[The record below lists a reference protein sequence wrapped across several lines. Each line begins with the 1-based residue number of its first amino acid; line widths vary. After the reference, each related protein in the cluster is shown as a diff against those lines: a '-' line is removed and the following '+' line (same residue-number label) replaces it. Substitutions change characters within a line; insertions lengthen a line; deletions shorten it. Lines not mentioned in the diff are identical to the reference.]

1 MIAASTDIPN
11 HAGGYLMA
19 RRYLIT
25 VIAATAVVIACSGS
39 PAAVAPTPTGTG
51 AAAPTGLTETVEVT
65 SYVGGVTSSAPH
77 DYAGVAEGIYA
88 KHKLKLNFVVLAGT
102 SQAVQA
108 VAADRSGTAFTHGS
122 ILDQMLIADQNPDAP
137 PLIGIAAG
145 AMRNPVG
152 VMFLQSSGIKTPADL
167 RGKKIGVPTGSLSE
181 QYLTVFLEKQGIPKS
196 AVTIVN
202 TAFAAQ
208 QGALLTKQVDAISAF
223 ARAIASLEIAVPA
236 GDKIGS
242 FLFGDYALPSPLAGV
257 TIQKSLLDK
266 NPTLARA
273 IALAS
278 IESFHFCVVNPEKC
292 IDHFV
297 AANQGRDVKQ
307 TLAEWKVAM
316 SAQYG
321 VDTATAKTKRPGQLG
336 WYDAA
341 FISKTIPELRTLFNI
356 KKDFDPAT
364 LYTNQ
369 FVERP

>member
-1 MIAASTDIPN
+1 MPRRNIAA
-11 HAGGYLMA
+11 A
-19 RRYLIT
+19 
-25 VIAATAVVIACSGS
+25 VIAAVAVLVAACGGS
-39 PAAVAPTPTGTG
+39 PGPGTGTTTG
-51 AAAPTGLTETVEVT
+51 AAASASASPSGLTEVVEVN

-77 DYAGVAEGIYA
+77 DYAGVTEGIYA
-88 KHKLKLNFVVLAGT
+88 KYKLKLNFIVLAGT

-108 VAADRSGTAFTHGS
+108 VAADRSGAAFTHGS
-122 ILDQMLIADQNPDAP
+122 LLDQMLIADQNPDAP

-145 AMRNPVG
+145 AMKNPVG

-181 QYLTVFLEKQGIPKS
+181 QYLDVFLAKQGIPKS
-196 AVTIVN
+196 SVTIIN

-223 ARAIASLEIAVPA
+223 ARAIASLEIAAPA
-236 GDKIGS
+236 NDKVGS
-242 FLFGDYALPSPLAGV
+242 FLFGDYNMPSPLAGV
-257 TIQKSLLDK
+257 TIQKSLLDTK
-266 NPTLARA
+266 PLVARA

-278 IESFHFCVVNPEKC
+278 TESFHFCVVNPEKC
-292 IDHFV
+292 IQHFV
-297 AANQGRDVKQ
+297 AQNQGRDIPQ

-321 VDTATAKTKRPGQLG
+321 VTTEMAKTKRPGQLG
-336 WYDAA
+336 WYDAD
-341 FISKTIPELRTLFNI
+341 FIAKTLPELKTLFNI
-356 KKDFDPAT
+356 KKTFDPTT

>member
-1 MIAASTDIPN
+1 MPRRNIAA
-11 HAGGYLMA
+11 A
-19 RRYLIT
+19 
-25 VIAATAVVIACSGS
+25 VIAATAVLISACGG
-39 PAAVAPTPTGTG
+39 APGTGPTTGTG
-51 AAAPTGLTETVEVT
+51 ASASPGGLTEVVEVN

-77 DYAGVAEGIYA
+77 DYAGVTEGIYA
-88 KHKLKLNFVVLAGT
+88 KHKLKLNFIVLAGT

-108 VAADRSGTAFTHGS
+108 VAADRTGVAFTHGS

-145 AMRNPVG
+145 AMKNPVG
-152 VMFLQSSGIKTPADL
+152 IMFLQSSGIKTPADL

-181 QYLTVFLEKQGIPKS
+181 QYLDVFLAKQGIPKS
-196 AVTIVN
+196 AVTIIN

-223 ARAIASLEIAVPA
+223 ARAIASLEIAAPA
-236 GDKIGS
+236 NDKVGS
-242 FLFGDYALPSPLAGV
+242 FLFGDYNMPSPLAGV

-266 NPTLARA
+266 QPLVARA

-278 IESFHFCVVNPEKC
+278 TESFHFCVVNPEKC
-292 IDHFV
+292 IEHFV
-297 AANQGRDVKQ
+297 AQNQGRDIPQ

-321 VDTATAKTKRPGQLG
+321 VSTETAKTKRPGQLG
-336 WYDAA
+336 WYDAD
-341 FISKTIPELRTLFNI
+341 FIAKTLPELKTLFNI
-356 KKDFDPAT
+356 KKTFDPTT

>member
-1 MIAASTDIPN
+1 
-11 HAGGYLMA
+11 MA
-19 RRYLIT
+19 RRTLITT
-25 VIAATAVVIACSGS
+25 VIAAAAVVIGACGGTPGTS
-39 PAAVAPTPTGTG
+39 TPTGAGGSPG
-51 AAAPTGLTETVEVT
+51 ASASPTGLTEVVEVT

-77 DYAGVAEGIYA
+77 DYAGVTEGIYA
-88 KHKLKLNFVVLAGT
+88 KYKLKLNFVVLAGT

-108 VAADRSGTAFTHGS
+108 VAADRTGFAFTHGD
-122 ILDQMLIADQNPDAP
+122 ILDEMLIADQNPDAP

-152 VMFLQSSGIKTPADL
+152 VMYLQSSGIKTPADL

-181 QYLTVFLEKQGIPKS
+181 QYLDVFLAKQGVPKS

-208 QGALLTKQVDAISAF
+208 QGALLTKQVDAIAAF
-223 ARAIASLEIAVPA
+223 LRAIASLEIAVPQ
-236 GDKIGS
+236 GDKVGS
-242 FLFGDYALPSPLAGV
+242 FIFGDYNLPSPLAGV

-266 NPTLARA
+266 NPAVARA

-278 IESFHFCVVNPEKC
+278 TESLHFCVVNPQKC
-292 IDHFV
+292 VEEFV
-297 AANQGRDVKQ
+297 AQNQGRDIPQ
-307 TLAEWKVAM
+307 TLAEWKVAIT
-316 SAQYG
+316 AQYG
-321 VDTATAKTKRPGQLG
+321 FDTEKAKTMKPLQLG

-341 FISKTIPELRTLFNI
+341 LIAKTLPELKTLFNI
-356 KKDFDPAT
+356 KKDFDPTT